1 MPPGMDDEQGIWTF
15 SDEARTL
22 LLRATADLPELH
34 AIVARAQREP
44 ELDDAWEVTA
54 SLEDLD
60 ELYSLV
66 EALEDELRGR
76 KQRELLDELRFSLSS
91 ALDGF

>member
-1 MPPGMDDEQGIWTF
+1 MDDEQGTWTF

-22 LLRATADLPELH
+22 MLRATADLPELH
-34 AIVARAQREP
+34 AVIARAQREP
-44 ELDDAWEVTA
+44 EFDDHWEVTA

-66 EALEDELRGR
+66 EALEDALRGR
-76 KQRELLDELRFSLSS
+76 KQRELLEELRFSLSA

>member
-1 MPPGMDDEQGIWTF
+1 MDGEQGIWIF

-22 LLRATADLPELH
+22 MLRATADFPELH
-34 AIVARAQREP
+34 AVVARAQREP

-66 EALEDELRGR
+66 EALADELRGR
-76 KQRELLDELRFSLSS
+76 RQRELLEELRFSLST